1 MRFSPN
7 ILRILSSLSFLSA
20 VSATSGRALRQYHQR
35 RNILDICLYVDADVA
50 INAGVDATISVDLD
64 VCVCTSALP
73 LDVTAFV
80 GLDALVNFYGEEKG
94 NKSAN
99 NMVRDASQT

>member
-7 ILRILSSLSFLSA
+7 ILRILPFSSLLSA

-50 INAGVDATISVDLD
+50 IYAGVDARVAVDLD
-64 VCVCTSALP
+64 VCVRTSALP

-94 NKSAN
+94 CGSAPD
-99 NMVRDASQT
+99 RSASRN